1 MAFSTNLRA
10 TEKVA
15 DVIGL
20 PAALMLVSWYGGRK
34 LYVPTTTDD
43 TKHLILK
50 IVGAEAFAA
59 LVANHPGEY
68 LDIPVLDMDSLKT
81 AGLVYRLTAKGISS
95 EDLAQLCG
103 VSPRTVHSIRKTLRL
118 EGYPQI
124 ADLLPAD
131 EVTQ

>member
-20 PAALMLVSWYGGRK
+20 PAALMLVSWWGGRK

-43 TKHLILK
+43 TNHLIPK
-50 IVGAEAFAA
+50 IIGAEAFSD
-59 LVANHPGEY
+59 LVAHHPGEY

-81 AGLVYRLTAKGISS
+81 AGLIYRLSAKGIGS

-103 VSPRTVHSIRKTLRL
+103 VTPRTVHTIRKTLRL
-118 EGYPQI
+118 EGFPQI